1 MTMLRKSPLPAA
13 WAVPKVFQER
23 MGEDVG
29 RQRIMQ
35 ADGHL
40 LVILHQPPKADEMH
54 RQGRLF
60 WRAPDGTW
68 QSNNLGSG
76 IRSIHK
82 HLDEYSE
89 VLQKLEDAEERA
101 GCADDYFP
109 ILSALAPLHRSAS
122 NMYDTLQEAR
132 NAVPDDHDL
141 IVCRDRAYSLHRWA
155 DLLQADTKS
164 GLECAVVRRAEE
176 ESRASRAMARSAHR
190 LNILAALFFPVA
202 TVAAIFGMNVPHGL
216 ETADRWLFWALLG
229 GSIMFGLVLTA
240 AIIDRPESETRRH
253 RDDRP
258 GR

>member
-40 LVILHQPPKADEMH
+40 LVIVHQPPKADEMH

-89 VLQKLEDAEERA
+89 VLQKLENAEERA
-101 GCADDYFP
+101 ACADDYFP

-190 LNILAALFFPVA
+190 LNILAAALLPGGHRGGDLRHERAARFGNRRSLAVLVA
-202 TVAAIFGMNVPHGL
+202 TLGEHTVRACL
-216 ETADRWLFWALLG
+216 DRH
-229 GSIMFGLVLTA
+229 
-240 AIIDRPESETRRH
+240 DHRPAGIELRYP